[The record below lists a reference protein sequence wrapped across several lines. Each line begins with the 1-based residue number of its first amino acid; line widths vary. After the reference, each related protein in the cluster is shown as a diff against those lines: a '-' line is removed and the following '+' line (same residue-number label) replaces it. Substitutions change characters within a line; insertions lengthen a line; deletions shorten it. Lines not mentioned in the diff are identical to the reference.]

1 MKNALLLFVFFAC
14 MLLSCTDNQGAAP
27 VIVIDS
33 IYVDNTK
40 WEIIESN
47 PIDKNSKIDAFIT
60 LIAEQGTEL
69 FTFNVVSGY
78 TEGDAN
84 VLYRTPYLATG
95 ISEKIEEDVQINLS
109 SGDTTLVFK
118 DNINGTKVTVTG
130 KLSFPDN
137 TDIKNIQILLNLNT
151 NDAGAI
157 ERLNFDFREKEE
169 NNKRQ

>member
-1 MKNALLLFVFFAC
+1 

-33 IYVDNTK
+33 ICVDNTRWK
-40 WEIIESN
+40 ITESE
-47 PIDKNSKIDAFIT
+47 PIDKNSTIDAFLT
-60 LIAEQGTEL
+60 LIAEEGTEL

-78 TEGDAN
+78 TEGDVN

-95 ISEKIEEDVQINLS
+95 ISEKVEEDVQINLS
-109 SGDTTLVFK
+109 SGDSTLVFK
-118 DNINGTKVTVTG
+118 DNIKGTKITVTS
-130 KLSFPDN
+130 KLSFPAN
-137 TDIKNIQILLNLNT
+137 TDIKKIQVLLNLNT

-157 ERLNFDFREKEE
+157 ERLNFDFGKKEEE